1 MQPTQKTA
9 RLISDVSQKEVSI
22 MFNFLLGI
30 IASIIAGLLIPG
42 IRGQIIYYCQYL
54 YQKFSGNIIDL
65 TDTWEAAFSE
75 VDEDG
80 NALDSVERIKI
91 IHKGKDVSGTGTI
104 GDPHPRTFKY
114 FGVLFQDL
122 LYGGYEKEG
131 TQKGSLEGR
140 GVFLLQIDQ
149 TRKEMKGYCSYFDR
163 DSNKIEA
170 SKYEWKR
177 L

>member
-1 MQPTQKTA
+1 
-9 RLISDVSQKEVSI
+9 
-22 MFNFLLGI
+22 
-30 IASIIAGLLIPG
+30 
-42 IRGQIIYYCQYL
+42 
-54 YQKFSGNIIDL
+54 
-65 TDTWEAAFSE
+65 
-75 VDEDG
+75 
-80 NALDSVERIKI
+80 
-91 IHKGKDVSGTGTI
+91 
-104 GDPHPRTFKY
+104 
-114 FGVLFQDL
+114 

-177 L
+177 H